1 MQKTTNQENHVPLAH
16 ETDFILRKLLEE
28 ASIEMPSA
36 TTADELER
44 LRTKFLG
51 RNGSITRL
59 ARSVGDLPLEER
71 RQSGQAINKAK
82 HQVEELI
89 KDLATKLTAVSAN
102 ATEHKIDVTLP
113 GIRNQSGHLH
123 PVTLTMERMK
133 EILIGLGFTYDD
145 YPEVE
150 TEYFNFDAL
159 NTPKWHPARDLH
171 DSFYTREG
179 RVLRTHT
186 SAFQARAMR
195 KYGQPPIKA
204 ITSGRCYR
212 NDDIDAAHLPVFH
225 QLDGI
230 AIDRDISFADLKW
243 TLYELMRLLFG
254 EETRLRF
261 RPSYFPFTTP
271 SAEVDVSCIICKGT
285 GCSLCS
291 NTGWLEVLGSGMIR
305 PEVLK
310 AGGLDPAM
318 YQGFAFGIGVDRIT
332 MLRYQIDDIRRL
344 VLNEESF
351 LRQF

>member
-1 MQKTTNQENHVPLAH
+1 MQKDEPELMALEYQTGFAVRE
-16 ETDFILRKLLEE
+16 LLEE
-28 ASIEMPSA
+28 ARLEVSLASTE
-36 TTADELER
+36 DELEQ

-51 RNGSITRL
+51 RNGRITRL
-59 ARSVGDLPLEER
+59 ARAVGDLPVEQR
-71 RQSGQAINKAK
+71 RQSGQAINEAK
-82 HQVEELI
+82 RDVEELI
-89 KDLATKLTAVSAN
+89 KDVATRLAAVPTRT
-102 ATEHKIDVTLP
+102 TEAQVDVTLP
-113 GIRNQSGHLH
+113 GIRSQAGHLH

-133 EILIGLGFTYDD
+133 EILIGLGFAYDD

-150 TEYFNFDAL
+150 TEYYNFDAL

-171 DSFYTREG
+171 DSFYTTDG

-195 KYGQPPIKA
+195 KYGEPPIKA

-212 NDDIDAAHLPVFH
+212 NDDIDASHLPVFH

-230 AIDRDISFADLKW
+230 AVGRDISFADLKW

-254 EETRLRF
+254 EGTRLRF

-271 SAEVDVSCIICKGT
+271 SAEVDVSCIICKGK

-291 NTGWLEVLGSGMIR
+291 NTGWLEVLGSGMMR
-305 PEVLK
+305 PEVLR
-310 AGGLDPAM
+310 AGNLDPDV
-318 YQGFAFGIGVDRIT
+318 YQGFAFGIGVDRMT

-344 VLNEESF
+344 ISNEESF

>member
-1 MQKTTNQENHVPLAH
+1 MQKTGSQENSVPLAS
-16 ETDFILRKLLEE
+16 ETDLPLQQLLED
-28 ASIEMPSA
+28 ATTEMRSA

-59 ARSVGDLPLEER
+59 ARSVGDLPPEQR
-71 RQSGQAINKAK
+71 RQSGQAINQAK
-82 HQVEELI
+82 QQVEEL
-89 KDLATKLTAVSAN
+89 LRGLTTKKNPPSPTSN
-102 ATEHKIDVTLP
+102 AHKKNITLP
-113 GIRNQSGHLH
+113 GIRSQTGHLH
-123 PVTLTMERMK
+123 PITLTMERMK

-150 TEYFNFDAL
+150 TEYFNFDAF

-171 DSFYTREG
+171 DSFFSREG

-212 NDDIDAAHLPVFH
+212 NDKIDASHLPVFH
-225 QLDGI
+225 QFDGI
-230 AIDRDISFADLKW
+230 AIDHDISFADLKW

-254 EETRLRF
+254 EETRVRF
-261 RPSYFPFTTP
+261 RPSFFPFTTP
-271 SAEVDVSCIICKGT
+271 SAEVDVSCIICKGK

-305 PEVLK
+305 PEVLR
-310 AGGLDPAM
+310 AGGLDPSM

-332 MLRYQIDDIRRL
+332 MLRYQIDDIRSL
-344 VLNEESF
+344 ILNEEPF

>member
-1 MQKTTNQENHVPLAH
+1 MDDPIALTLQSDTAIGT
-16 ETDFILRKLLEE
+16 LLEE
-28 ASIEMPSA
+28 ARAEATSA
-36 TTADELER
+36 ATLDEVEQ

-51 RNGSITRL
+51 RHGKVTQL
-59 ARSVGDLPLEER
+59 ARQVGDLPEELR
-71 RQSGQAINKAK
+71 RQRGKEINQAKGDI
-82 HQVEELI
+82 EELFGI
-89 KDLATKLTAVSAN
+89 ACQRLAAVSAIS
-102 ATEHKIDVTLP
+102 EVSIDVSLP
-113 GIRNQSGHLH
+113 GIRNLAGHLH

-133 EILIGLGFTYDD
+133 EILIGLGFAYDD

-171 DSFYTREG
+171 DSFYTEQG

-195 KYGQPPIKA
+195 KYRQPPIKA

-212 NDDIDAAHLPVFH
+212 NDEIDASHLPVFH
-225 QLDGI
+225 QFDGI

-243 TLYELMRLLFG
+243 TLYELMRMLFG
-254 EETRLRF
+254 EGTQLRF

-271 SAEVDVSCIICKGT
+271 SAEVDVSCIICKGA

-291 NTGWLEVLGSGMIR
+291 QTGWLEVLGSGMIR
-305 PEVLK
+305 PEVLR
-310 AGGLDPAM
+310 AGGLDPAV

-344 VLNEESF
+344 ITNEESF
-351 LRQF
+351 VRQF